1 MSVAVAKIGTVV
13 INVSDVEVEKAFW
26 SALLGT
32 GIRNEFPGFCWF
44 EPQHPGGVMLALQ
57 ASPEPGGL
65 SGRVHLDTQVDD
77 VAEARTAVEA
87 LGGTFVEEHEAAGF
101 RWAIMADPEGNR
113 FCIASGH

>member
-65 SGRVHLDTQVDD
+65 SGRVHLDAQVDD

-101 RWAIMADPEGNR
+101 RWAIMADPEGTR